1 MTREGGGEGGETKRV
16 GGEGVG
22 GRGWL
27 DNKDR
32 GGKNGMQIKERRVAS
47 GGKDKKGKSFKKRMR
62 SKAQYKYEQ

>member
-22 GRGWL
+22 GWL

-47 GGKDKKGKSFKKRMR
+47 GGKDKKERALRRG
-62 SKAQYKYEQ
+62 